1 MTHASRFATRP
12 ILYARMTIRTERDP
26 AVRRPAVAT
35 ATLDVSGRTVV
46 VHAAADTPLDAIDLI
61 ERRLRRSLDRL
72 DARRR
77 AQRRKSA
84 AAKSKGGT

>member
-1 MTHASRFATRP
+1 MAHASRFAAWP
-12 ILYARMTIRTERDP
+12 ILYGRMTIRTEHDP

-35 ATLDVSGRTVV
+35 ATLDVSGRIVV
-46 VHAAADTPLDAIDLI
+46 VHAAAATPLDAIDLI

-77 AQRRKSA
+77 ARRRKA
-84 AAKSKGGT
+84 AAESEGGT